1 MAMMEPVQVGM
12 KQRDGP
18 LVKRIRHRRP
28 LFFSSSGR
36 IGMPCFSLMVKR
48 NGACQHAGNE
58 GLHAQ
63 KLGGSFPKY
72 MLLSALS
79 RKENGHPL
87 PNGQHKTRCL
97 SCDAREIYRKA
108 MPSPIAGMDLT
119 YGLPSVGRR
128 AEILYIM
135 VLFFL
140 KFYHKLLFV

>member
-28 LFFSSSGR
+28 LFFSSFGR

-72 MLLSALS
+72 MGSVSFVTISTLIIQNRNHPGLYKS
-79 RKENGHPL
+79 R
-87 PNGQHKTRCL
+87 R
-97 SCDAREIYRKA
+97 
-108 MPSPIAGMDLT
+108 
-119 YGLPSVGRR
+119 
-128 AEILYIM
+128 ILHG
-135 VLFFL
+135 FFL
-140 KFYHKLLFV
+140 KSRMRFPVAIMHGGQISD